1 MPDHD
6 NGAPADPV
14 WWDAWRGVL
23 FANAR
28 VLHAVERDLQEHA
41 GLSLP
46 FMDVL
51 GRLYDAPGRRLRMQE
66 LQELSLFTRSG
77 MTRLVDR
84 IEAAA
89 LVRRERVPGDRRG
102 VFVVLTSEGA
112 AAYESALAPAPLRR
126 GARVRQPPHAR
137 PARGR
142 RRRAGAVLAR
152 VAGALRGGGE
162 PQPGPRR
169 IA

>member
-1 MPDHD
+1 MPDPD

-28 VLHAVERDLQEHA
+28 VLHAVERDLQEHV

-84 IEAAA
+84 IEQAGF
-89 LVRRERVPGDRRG
+89 VRRERVPGDRRG
-102 VFVVLTSEGA
+102 IFVVLTSEGGG
-112 AAYESALAPAPLRR
+112 AYEAAIAQHRSDIEREFGSRLTPGQHEAVANALA
-126 GARVRQPPHAR
+126 QFWH
-137 PARGR
+137 
-142 RRRAGAVLAR
+142 
-152 VAGALRGGGE
+152 E
-162 PQPGPRR
+162 
-169 IA
+169 